1 MLELYEAQINEA
13 RSLARAD
20 RTQPNNDHLETLV
33 SVYKQWLQLFGAFYR
48 ITIPIEIKNTVGL
61 DCVRRE
67 LRHGP
72 YLHRINH
79 KYQVL
84 YPNIVYCDDYI
95 LNVQETAYTYYYA
108 IWNSLSS
115 EERYIVYDVAQDGF
129 VNTNNVNGIIDLL
142 HKGILVYDHSLQL
155 MNESFT
161 NFVLSKV
168 DSDEALEK
176 ELENNRRGNWSIASA
191 VLILV
196 IISLIAFVSLG
207 KINILEDVNALL
219 GSLAAIFAVFLRLG
233 GMFVTGKAKE

>member
-1 MLELYEAQINEA
+1 M
-13 RSLARAD
+13 
-20 RTQPNNDHLETLV
+20 
-33 SVYKQWLQLFGAFYR
+33 
-48 ITIPIEIKNTVGL
+48 
-61 DCVRRE
+61 
-67 LRHGP
+67 
-72 YLHRINH
+72 
-79 KYQVL
+79 
-84 YPNIVYCDDYI
+84 
-95 LNVQETAYTYYYA
+95 
-108 IWNSLSS
+108 
-115 EERYIVYDVAQDGF
+115 YDVAQDGF